1 MHVHSLYVK
10 YEISANLKL
19 RTLWEINT
27 DQTTILNGVIYWFFL
42 INSIVE
48 KITAC
53 LTDQALN
60 YHYLIY

>member
-27 DQTTILNGVIYWFFL
+27 DQTTILNGADMRRQKMNW
-42 INSIVE
+42 
-48 KITAC
+48 
-53 LTDQALN
+53 
-60 YHYLIY
+60 